1 MTTFRS
7 ALWLPLFDEL
17 ADARAV
23 AEVAAL
29 AEEAGW
35 DGLFVWD
42 HVRWQAPVRG
52 VADPWVTL
60 AAAVMATER
69 LQLGPMVT
77 PLARRRPAMVARQA
91 VTLDRLSGGRL
102 TLGVGIG
109 SDRFGEEFSRFGDET
124 DDRKRAEMTDEAL
137 AVLRTAWSGE
147 TVDHHGT
154 HYTVDQVEFLPRP
167 VHPRGIPIWI
177 AGFPG
182 KLRPRRRAARHEG
195 FFPVNVTHPD
205 ELAEAVDAVTT
216 LRTAELQNPE
226 TPADFGTG
234 AETYDVAV
242 ALEPGTDPA
251 GFVRAG
257 ATWCL
262 TETDP
267 DKLRLA
273 DIRAMV
279 ADGPFR

>member
-1 MTTFRS
+1 MRFHS

-17 ADARAV
+17 ADARVV

-42 HVRWQAPVRG
+42 HIRWQSPVRA
-52 VADPWVTL
+52 VADPWITL
-60 AAAVMATER
+60 TAAAMATER

-77 PLARRRPAMVARQA
+77 PLGRRRPAMVARQA

-124 DDRKRAEMTDEAL
+124 DDRRRAEMTDEAL
-137 AVLRTAWSGE
+137 AVLRAAWSGE
-147 TVDHHGT
+147 PVDHHGT

-167 VHPRGIPIWI
+167 VQPRGVPIWI

-182 KLRPRRRAARHEG
+182 KVRPRRRAARHDG
-195 FFPVNVTHPD
+195 FFPVNISHPD

-216 LRTAELQNPE
+216 FRASGPE
-226 TPADFGTG
+226 RSVKDTEG
-234 AETYDVAV
+234 AAFDVAV
-242 ALEPGTDPA
+242 AVEPGSDPA
-251 GFVRAG
+251 AFVRAG

-267 DKLRLA
+267 ENLRLA